1 MAKISTDI
9 ASDLDITARRRDTF
23 QLELDVKQTNADGT
37 VATTTLDMTGTQSG
51 GTTAQQTKYQAKMSI
66 ADSNSGDIR
75 LTVTDPYYGEIAHT
89 ISNNTPPT
97 ATAAGIYTG
106 LGAASGGIDLTA
118 TSADAGKVKITIP
131 ASYMVLEPG
140 TYIYDLQIRYK
151 ANATDTAVITTWL
164 AGNFIINADVTEGT
178 T

>member
-37 VATTTLDMTGTQSG
+37 VATTTLDMTGTQTNGS
-51 GTTAQQTKYQAKMSI
+51 TDQQTKYQAKMSI
-66 ADSNSGDIR
+66 ADSTSGDIR
-75 LTVTDPYYGEIAHT
+75 LTVTDPYYGEVAWSA
-89 ISNNTPPT
+89 SNNSAPT
-97 ATAAGIYTG
+97 ATAAGVYTG
-106 LGAASGGIDLTA
+106 SSAAAGGIDLT
-118 TSADAGKVKITIP
+118 TTNADDGKVKITIP

-140 TYIYDLQIRYK
+140 TYIYDMQIRYK
-151 ANATDTAVITTWL
+151 AAAADTAVITTWL